1 MALHWLDIVV
11 LAFYFVFMAA
21 LGFYFSRR
29 NKNTEQYFVGGRSFG
44 GWVIGISLVGYSI
57 SSVTFIGYPGDAY
70 KTAWIRF
77 IPNLMMPVAIMIAS
91 YLFIPLFRRMNITS
105 AYEFLEG
112 RFGPS
117 IRRYISC
124 AFAVGQLIRLSLV
137 LYLVSIVVH
146 EMTGLSPL
154 MCILLSGLVTA
165 MYTALGGIDAV
176 IWTDVIQA
184 IVLLFGGLLCLG
196 FIVWKIPGGLP
207 QIFTVALADGKL
219 AFADLVDGK
228 IQRLPWGFSLKEKTG
243 IMMLILGLMGWVAEY
258 SSNQNTIQRY
268 IASKST
274 AEARKGILICCIS
287 SLPIWALFMF
297 IGTALYVFFKQFPMA
312 ETTEMLV
319 GSRKPEQVL
328 PFFIMHYIPPGL
340 VGLIIAGIL
349 AAAMSSLSASINSAS
364 TVLVVDIY
372 KGAFARGRSDHHYLK
387 AAWCVTGV
395 VSVLMILGAI
405 ALNEMSTKTLQDTAT
420 IIMSLLGGGILGIYL
435 LGLFSQRGDER
446 AAWLG
451 IAASIIFSAWALL
464 AERALLPAWL
474 MLPFDLY
481 YTSLIG
487 NLLAFL
493 IALLAGLT
501 IFRQRRDVR
510 QFTYWHTT
518 PPGDASAGPAP
529 DTAQP
534 GAIQAAQ

>member
-77 IPNLMMPVAIMIAS
+77 MPNLMMPVAIMIAS

-154 MCILLSGLVTA
+154 TCILLSGLVTA

-243 IMMLILGLMGWVAEY
+243 IMMLILGLMGWIGEY
-258 SSNQNTIQRY
+258 SCNQNTIQRY

-297 IGTALYVFFKQFPMA
+297 IGTALYVFFKQFPTA
-312 ETTEMLV
+312 ETTAMLT
-319 GSRKPEQVL
+319 GARKPEQVL

-364 TVLVVDIY
+364 TVLVIDIY
-372 KGAFARGRSDHHYLK
+372 KGAMARGRSDRHYLK
-387 AAWCVTGV
+387 AAWIVTGV
-395 VSVLMILGAI
+395 V
-405 ALNEMSTKTLQDTAT
+405 
-420 IIMSLLGGGILGIYL
+420 
-435 LGLFSQRGDER
+435 
-446 AAWLG
+446 
-451 IAASIIFSAWALL
+451 
-464 AERALLPAWL
+464 
-474 MLPFDLY
+474 
-481 YTSLIG
+481 
-487 NLLAFL
+487 
-493 IALLAGLT
+493 
-501 IFRQRRDVR
+501 
-510 QFTYWHTT
+510 
-518 PPGDASAGPAP
+518 
-529 DTAQP
+529 
-534 GAIQAAQ
+534 